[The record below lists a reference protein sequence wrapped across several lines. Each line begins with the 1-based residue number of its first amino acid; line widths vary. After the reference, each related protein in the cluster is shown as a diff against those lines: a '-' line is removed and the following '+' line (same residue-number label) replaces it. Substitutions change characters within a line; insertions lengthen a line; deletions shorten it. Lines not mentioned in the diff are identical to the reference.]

1 MSKIEFDQYII
12 DKEIYDSY
20 IRHSGYI
27 EGFIRICNAI
37 DVGGG
42 QTCDINGV
50 LKALDDAGYKVSC
63 K

>member
-12 DKEIYDSY
+12 DKEIYDIY
-20 IRHSGYI
+20 VKHSGNI
-27 EGFIRICNAI
+27 KGFARVCGAI
-37 DVGGG
+37 DTGGG

-50 LKALDDAGYKVSC
+50 LKALDDAGYRISC